1 MLAKLIRK
9 FCFLSLP
16 LLLMSCEE
24 IIMEKDISDQEVELI
39 APIDNAQFMST
50 SVTFT
55 WDETTDATEYQLQIA
70 RPSFSQPLQIVLDTT
85 ITGTTFTQQLPI
97 GEYEWRVR
105 ALNSGYTTIFSKR
118 SFVII
123 NNDEFQN
130 NLVQLISPTSNL
142 ISNNPSQLLTW
153 QAIIGATGYNIQII
167 NESNTVVAD
176 LNSIT
181 SSLTYPFPEGSFEWK
196 VRATNGTNYTLFSG
210 RNLLIDTTSP
220 NTPTLNFPANNE
232 TIANGNISFEW
243 TRTPIIGSIEKD
255 SIYIYTNSNLTTLLQ
270 KNEASSPHDIS
281 LTPGTYYWRVKSFD
295 AAGNSSNTSPLYN
308 VIVN

>member
-1 MLAKLIRK
+1 MLTQLIRK

-16 LLLMSCEE
+16 LLLTSCEE

-39 APIDNAQFMST
+39 APINNAQFMST
-50 SVTFT
+50 SLAFT
-55 WDETTDATEYQLQIA
+55 WSEVIDATEYRLQIA
-70 RPSFSQPLQIVLDTT
+70 RPNFNNPLQIVLDTT

-105 ALNSGYTTIFSKR
+105 ALNSGYTTVYSKR

-130 NLVQLISPTSNL
+130 NLVQLISPVSNL
-142 ISNNPSQLLTW
+142 VSNNPSQLLTW
-153 QAIIGATGYNIQII
+153 QGIIGATSYNVQIT
-167 NESNTVVAD
+167 NENNSIVAD
-176 LNSIT
+176 LNTIT

-220 NTPTLNFPANNE
+220 NTPTLSSPSNNE
-232 TIANGNISFEW
+232 TIANGNVNFEW
-243 TRTPIIGSIEKD
+243 TRTPINGSIEKD

-270 KNEASSPHDIS
+270 KSESSSPYTIS
-281 LTPGTYYWRVKSFD
+281 LTAGTYYWRVKSFD
-295 AAGNSSNTSPLYN
+295 AAGNSSNTSTLYN